1 MVMTERMLAV
11 PAGTILDITRVRSVT
26 SHRRREEQPQINQPE
41 QDTIPGT
48 GSGDQ

>member
-1 MVMTERMLAV
+1 MTDRPLATPV
-11 PAGTILDITRVRSVT
+11 GTVLDITRVRSVT
-26 SHRRREEQPQINQPE
+26 AHRHREEQPQVNQPE

>member
-1 MVMTERMLAV
+1 MTDRLLAV
-11 PAGTILDITRVRSVT
+11 PVGTVLDITRVRSVT
-26 SHRRREEQPQINQPE
+26 AHRHREEQPQVNQPE